1 MVHWTPPKPKEPWY
15 KVNVDDVV
23 FSPIQSSWI
32 GPMIRDHEGRDEAAL
47 SKNFHKPFGPIE
59 AKAMALDKGVTLLGM
74 LVLEM

>member
-1 MVHWTPPKPKEPWY
+1 
-15 KVNVDDVV
+15 
-23 FSPIQSSWI
+23 
-32 GPMIRDHEGRDEAAL
+32 MIRDHEGRDEAAL